1 MSFQTLF
8 SARARRLSQ
17 LVALLLLA
25 VVLNVSA
32 ACSRSDAASSARVA
46 ARTDTLSDSALMSS
60 ADLGRYE
67 GSEKAP
73 IWIVMI
79 SDFQCPYCR
88 EWHDSTLTAVRR
100 EYIATGKA
108 RLAYLNLPLQGH
120 KHAMVMAKASMCA
133 SSQQKFWQY
142 ADAMFQKQKVVG
154 NLLDVGPLL
163 LSLADSLKLDT
174 AAFSHCTRSN
184 VVTALV
190 QSDLR
195 QADQAKIAAT
205 PSFFVGPFILQGA
218 VPITTFRMAADSA
231 LVLAAKHR

>member
-1 MSFQTLF
+1 MP
-8 SARARRLSQ
+8 
-17 LVALLLLA
+17 LLLLA
-25 VVLNVSA
+25 TALIAAA
-32 ACSRSDAASSARVA
+32 ACTRGDAASTARVA

-79 SDFQCPYCR
+79 SDFQCPYCK
-88 EWHDSTLTAVRR
+88 EWHDSTLSAVRR
-100 EYIATGKA
+100 EYVATGKA

-142 ADAMFQKQKVVG
+142 ADAMFQKQKTVG

-174 AAFSHCTRSN
+174 AAFSHCTRSS
-184 VVTALV
+184 VVTSLV

-195 QADQAKIAAT
+195 QADQAKISAT

-218 VPITTFRMAADSA
+218 VPLTTFRMAVDSA
-231 LVLAAKHR
+231 LVLAAKPR

>member
-1 MSFQTLF
+1 MSFQTLL
-8 SARARRLSQ
+8 SIRARR
-17 LVALLLLA
+17 VTPAAALLLA
-25 VVLNVSA
+25 VVVSVST
-32 ACSRSDAASSARVA
+32 ACSRGDAASTARVA

-67 GSEKAP
+67 GSPKAP

-79 SDFQCPYCR
+79 SDFQCPYCK
-88 EWHDSTLTAVRR
+88 EWHDSTLADVRR
-100 EYIATGKA
+100 EYVATGKA

-154 NLLDVGPLL
+154 NLVDVGPLL
-163 LSLADSLKLDT
+163 MSLADSLKLDT

-184 VVTALV
+184 VVTSLV

-195 QADQAKIAAT
+195 QADQAKISAT

-218 VPITTFRMAADSA
+218 VPMKNFRMAVDSA
-231 LVLAAKHR
+231 LVIAAKSR